1 MVDMPDRRAQPA
13 AAANPAPAAD
23 TTATPD
29 AARMPAPP
37 TAIETSHQSETTDVN
52 EKGGAPD
59 ATAMA
64 ARPDRAPHFGSP
76 ADVAGIDVSDGL
88 IAVSFTPGADGA
100 ALTAIDFAPGSAT
113 LPPDATARLES
124 YLAEVKG
131 PDVHIRVIGDA
142 DTPALALD
150 RALAVG
156 LALVQRGIPADRL
169 ELTLAPD
176 LAGDQVRLSVVA
188 TAP

>member
-1 MVDMPDRRAQPA
+1 
-13 AAANPAPAAD
+13 
-23 TTATPD
+23 
-29 AARMPAPP
+29 MPAPP
-37 TAIETSHQSETTDVN
+37 VAIETSHQSETTDVN
-52 EKGGAPD
+52 EKSGVPD

-64 ARPDRAPHFGSP
+64 ERPDREPHSESP